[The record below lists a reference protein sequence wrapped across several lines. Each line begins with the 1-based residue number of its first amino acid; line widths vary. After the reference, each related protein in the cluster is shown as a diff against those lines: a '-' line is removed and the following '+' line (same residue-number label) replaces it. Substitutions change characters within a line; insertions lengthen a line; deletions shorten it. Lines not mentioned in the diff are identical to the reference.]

1 MPNRPGTQIL
11 QKTSPPVRTSPTTTG
26 TLFAAGLCDKGSA
39 IAPIEI
45 FSMDDFVTKCGARVS
60 YSVLYDALDVFFR
73 EGGGHAYI
81 ARVVGPA
88 AVQATR
94 NLVDG
99 VAAVSLVTKALGP
112 GTSGNNLKTGVVAG
126 IAGGSYQIQVTDQN
140 SVVLE
145 QSYDLFTQ
153 QDAVTWANAYSTN
166 IVITI
171 GASLLIP
178 VVGGANVITALT
190 TGSDD
195 RVSIVDAQW
204 LAALN
209 LFTKDMGPGQV
220 AAPGRTTDPGH
231 TQLCDHAAANF
242 RTALLDA
249 PDTPTVATLTTAATN
264 AKTTGNGQYG
274 GLFGPWLIVPGVS
287 AGTTRTVPP
296 STFIAA
302 LCARVD
308 AQSVLGGPDV
318 PAAGMANGVSRYAI
332 GLSQIAWDDPT
343 RNTLNN
349 AGVNVVRIMSGAIVN
364 YGFRSL
370 ADPLNN
376 APWLDLSNV
385 RLLMAIAAEAQQIG
399 QQFVFSMIDG
409 QGYTISQYGGAL
421 SAMCQRYYNT
431 GQLYG
436 VTPADAFNVDVGPT
450 VNTAAVIAG
459 NEIRATLAV
468 RPSPMAELV
477 TINLVNV
484 QVPQGVS

>member
-1 MPNRPGTQIL
+1 
-11 QKTSPPVRTSPTTTG
+11 
-26 TLFAAGLCDKGSA
+26 
-39 IAPIEI
+39 
-45 FSMDDFVTKCGARVS
+45 
-60 YSVLYDALDVFFR
+60 
-73 EGGGHAYI
+73 
-81 ARVVGPA
+81 
-88 AVQATR
+88 
-94 NLVDG
+94 
-99 VAAVSLVTKALGP
+99 
-112 GTSGNNLKTGVVAG
+112 
-126 IAGGSYQIQVTDQN
+126 
-140 SVVLE
+140 
-145 QSYDLFTQ
+145 
-153 QDAVTWANAYSTN
+153 
-166 IVITI
+166 
-171 GASLLIP
+171 
-178 VVGGANVITALT
+178 
-190 TGSDD
+190 
-195 RVSIVDAQW
+195 
-204 LAALN
+204 
-209 LFTKDMGPGQV
+209 
-220 AAPGRTTDPGH
+220 
-231 TQLCDHAAANF
+231 
-242 RTALLDA
+242 
-249 PDTPTVATLTTAATN
+249 
-264 AKTTGNGQYG
+264 
-274 GLFGPWLIVPGVS
+274 
-287 AGTTRTVPP
+287 
-296 STFIAA
+296 
-302 LCARVD
+302 
-308 AQSVLGGPDV
+308 
-318 PAAGMANGVSRYAI
+318 MANGVSRYAI